1 MNQADAALLQP
12 GSQGLIAQGAG
23 RPGRARQTVTIPVL
37 SLRSGDSP
45 RLEGEDRAH
54 VARLAE
60 AESPLPP
67 ILVERSSMRVIDG
80 MHRLLA
86 ASLNGQETI
95 EVEFFDGNSAD
106 AFLRAVQAN
115 VTHGL
120 PLTLADRRAAAARIL
135 ASHPHLS
142 DRMIGQISGLGARTV
157 AAIRRRSPDAATQVT
172 TRVGKDGRVR
182 PLSSVEGRKRA
193 AAVLAE
199 RPDASLRQVA
209 KHAGVSPA
217 TVRDVRRRLAR
228 GEGPVPAGAAVACA
242 DAGAAKLGHTERP
255 GADEMLPS
263 PEVMLRK
270 LLRDPAL
277 RHNEQGRYLLRLLQ
291 LTEAGAQD
299 WPSVTAAVPPYSA
312 ASVARLARHYA
323 QSWLDLAE
331 ELEDRARVIDPRAR
345 LRASRRS

>member
-1 MNQADAALLQP
+1 MLNQADAALLQP

-277 RHNEQGRYLLRLLQ
+277 RGALLTGEFPAELH
-291 LTEAGAQD
+291 AGL
-299 WPSVTAAVPPYSA
+299 
-312 ASVARLARHYA
+312 ARLARGSGPPGWPVCWPA
-323 QSWLDLAE
+323 AGLGRSGSSRSAW
-331 ELEDRARVIDPRAR
+331 
-345 LRASRRS
+345 SGRRSW